1 MRRTGKENVI
11 RRVLEFQLDELTSA
25 IVTDVNDVM
34 LPYDEDTVRTAS
46 AGAATFYC
54 WVRTFL
60 FYLYSRIALI
70 QVDTNYLKGTFTLF

>member
-1 MRRTGKENVI
+1 MRKTGKENVI
-11 RRVLEFQLDELTSA
+11 RRVLKFQLDELTSA

-54 WVRTFL
+54 WVRTFVSESL
-60 FYLYSRIALI
+60 
-70 QVDTNYLKGTFTLF
+70 

>member
-34 LPYDEDTVRTAS
+34 LPYDEDTVRIAS
-46 AGAATFYC
+46 AGAASFYC
-54 WVRTFL
+54 WVRKFVFHL
-60 FYLYSRIALI
+60 SL
-70 QVDTNYLKGTFTLF
+70 